1 MCFMQRKIFIISF
14 LFLTTTVIASV
25 CFFSSPDIILIN
37 KSANKVE
44 DKALQDGDIIF
55 QSSKYGQ
62 GEAVQIATKSK
73 YSHVGMIYHINGKL
87 CVYEAVEP
95 VRLTEFNDWVKNGDG
110 SHYVVRRLLN
120 ADKVL
125 TDSVKMKLK
134 TSAERFIGKNYD
146 LYFGWSDERIYC
158 SELVWKVYK
167 EATGLEIG
175 KLQKLGEF
183 DLSHPIVKKIL
194 AQRYGDKIPLDEI
207 VISPGKM
214 FESGLLYT
222 VVEK

>member
-1 MCFMQRKIFIISF
+1 MKRKIFIISF
-14 LFLTTTVIASV
+14 LFLTSTIIASV
-25 CFFSSPDIILIN
+25 CFFSGHDIISIS

-62 GEAVQIATKSK
+62 GEAIQIATKSK
-73 YSHVGMIYHINGKL
+73 YSHVGMIYHVNGKL

-95 VRLTEFNDWVKNGDG
+95 VRITDFSDWIKNGDG
-110 SHYVVRRLLN
+110 GHYIVRRLAN

-125 TDSVKMKLK
+125 TDSVKTKLK

-175 KLQKLGEF
+175 RLQKLGEF

-194 AQRYGDKIPLDEI
+194 EQRYGKNIPLDEI
-207 VISPGKM
+207 VISPGRM
-214 FESGLLYT
+214 FESELLFT